1 MRLNRIVTI
10 ACALLACAAGEAV
23 AQSPAPS
30 ARGFALA
37 NSYMA
42 RARGYEAPFW
52 NPANLGLPDRPS
64 FSLGLPGATA
74 YLNNNSLS
82 YAQIADLYGEYIDD
96 ATKSELLADIRQ
108 DDPDR
113 MFELSFDVGVHAV
126 AASIGRFAF
135 GVGAVGAGN
144 LEVSPDALELL
155 LFGNVGEDGTGGD
168 FSLERSHGQA
178 WAMSTAF
185 VSYAQP
191 FTIPA
196 LDWLD
201 TQFSIGATVRY
212 GVAHGFVQLNDRGSL
227 LTADPLVLDAEA
239 EVMTS
244 TDADAGRVWSLDLGA
259 AMDYDSLLTLGVSL
273 QNAFAGI
280 SWNEEEFEL
289 TSYTITADFDST
301 SLTDTTR
308 TFNELGAEE
317 QQRVIDRLDEADVP
331 RLLRLAA
338 AYRLSP
344 NLSLSADYTELIG
357 GTLRA
362 SWDRTLAVGG
372 ELRLIPAL
380 PLRAGLATDF
390 SQLAYTGGLGIHSG
404 PVHTDF
410 AIGRWG
416 VAGGDG
422 LVTALSISVWG
433 TGSGY

>member
-1 MRLNRIVTI
+1 MKRHRIVTI
-10 ACALLACAAGEAV
+10 ACALLACAAGEAG

-30 ARGFALA
+30 ARSFALA

-64 FSLGLPGATA
+64 FSIGLPGASV

-82 YAQIADLYGEYIDD
+82 YGQIADLYGEYIDD

-113 MFELSFDVGVHAV
+113 MFELSFDVGAHAV

-168 FSLERSHGQA
+168 FSLERSHAQA

-185 VSYAQP
+185 ASYAQP
-191 FTIPA
+191 FNIPA
-196 LDWLD
+196 LDWLN
-201 TQFSIGATVRY
+201 TQFAVGATVRY

-227 LTADPLVLDAEA
+227 LTSDPLVLDAEA
-239 EVMTS
+239 DVMNS
-244 TDADAGRVWSLDLGA
+244 TDADAGRVWSVDLGA

-273 QNAFAGI
+273 QNAFANI

-289 TSYTITADFDST
+289 TSYSITADFDST
-301 SLTDTTR
+301 TLTDTTR
-308 TFNELGAEE
+308 TFSELAPDE
-317 QQRVIDRLDEADVP
+317 QQRIVETLKEADVP
-331 RLLRLAA
+331 KRLRLAA

-344 NLSLSADYTELIG
+344 NLNVSADYTELIG

-362 SWDRTLAVGG
+362 SWDRTFAVGG

-390 SQLAYTGGLGIHSG
+390 SQLAYTGGLGIYIG

>member
-1 MRLNRIVTI
+1 MRLYRIVTI
-10 ACALLACAAGEAV
+10 ACALLACAAREAG

-30 ARGFALA
+30 ARGLALA

-64 FSLGLPGATA
+64 FSIGLPGASA
-74 YLNNNSLS
+74 YVNNNSLS
-82 YAQIADLYGEYIDD
+82 YGQIADLYGEYIDD

-113 MFELSFDVGVHAV
+113 MFELSFDVGAHAV

-135 GVGAVGAGN
+135 GVGAVGGGE

-155 LFGNVGEDGTGGD
+155 LFGNVGEDGSGGD
-168 FSLERSHGQA
+168 FTLEGSQAQA
-178 WAMSTAF
+178 WAMSSAF

-201 TQFSIGATVRY
+201 TQFSVGATVRY

-239 EVMTS
+239 EVMAS
-244 TDADAGRVWSLDLGA
+244 TDADAGRVWSVDMGA
-259 AMDYDSLLTLGVSL
+259 AMDYDSLLTLGISL

-289 TSYTITADFDST
+289 TSYTVTADFDST

-308 TFNELGAEE
+308 TFHELGAEE
-317 QQRVIDRLDEADVP
+317 QQRVMDRLDEAEVP
-331 RLLRLAA
+331 RRLRLAA
-338 AYRLSP
+338 VYRLSR

-362 SWDRTLAVGG
+362 SWDRTFAVGG

-422 LVTALSISVWG
+422 LVTALSISIWG